1 MVALTSLDL
10 SYNALGMDSVANLMR
25 LPVLADLNLAG
36 NELSALPA
44 DMAGFRALRP

>member
-1 MVALTSLDL
+1 VLDL
-10 SYNALGMDSVANLMR
+10 SYNALTADSLLELTL

-44 DMAGFRALRP
+44 DMYDTSQL